1 MNDLDENKVI
11 EQLKLIENE
20 IKAIKN
26 DNISK
31 LVEEEKFTSYFL
43 WISTLSII
51 IIFSYYLNIEEEFNF
66 LRNFLFWGSIGGKLT
81 LSILI
86 LNYISRF
93 DSIEYFFKLKFT
105 KLISGLIFSA
115 IILYSNSKASIILN
129 DIFSISATNLP
140 YSLTFTTAFYSINYI
155 SSTFVIIASI
165 PLCLLILL
173 ELNYYINEKRIQSSE
188 NIWIIIILIF
198 SLIFTLGLQNRE
210 FSDNSIRYK
219 AYQLALMMDF
229 DSKNSCEGIPNNLSV
244 AYIGSNQQKVI
255 INPYI
260 SENNKPLSFEDFLMN
275 SKNNSI
281 NLLFPVQPCINNIK
295 INTTSPTILN

>member
-1 MNDLDENKVI
+1 MTHLSENKI
-11 EQLKLIENE
+11 LEKLQSIENE
-20 IKAIKN
+20 IKVIKN
-26 DNISK
+26 DNI
-31 LVEEEKFTSYFL
+31 LTLIEEEKFTSFFI
-43 WISTLSII
+43 WIGAISII
-51 IIFSYYLNIEEEFNF
+51 IIFSYYLNINEESNF
-66 LRNFLFWGSIGGKLT
+66 FRIFLFWGSVGGKII

-86 LNYISRF
+86 LNYIFRF
-93 DSIEYFFKLKFT
+93 HFVEYFFNLKFT

-115 IILYSNSKASIILN
+115 IILYSNSKASILLN
-129 DIFSISATNLP
+129 DIFHISATNFP
-140 YSLTFTTAFYSINYI
+140 YSLTFTTALYSINYI
-155 SSTFVIIASI
+155 SNTFFIIAFF
-165 PLCLLILL
+165 PLILL
-173 ELNYYINEKRIQSSE
+173 AILEINYYVNEKRIQSSK

-260 SENNKPLSFEDFLMN
+260 SENNKPLNFEDFLMN

-281 NLLFPVQPCINNIK
+281 NLLFPIQPCINNIK
-295 INTTSPTILN
+295 INTTPPTTPN